1 MIMDIQQTELAD
13 ARRGTLYFLGN
24 ISVNPAPSFDFGLVS
39 NFVGNTEI
47 LHDLKDGA
55 LTIVKSCDKGR
66 RVLDGIHTYTAP
78 IRELFTRFFDSLI
91 EKTGKLFGETAPVMN
106 WVGEFASWAISS
118 LVGSLES
125 IIPGWGY
132 VQNAADLYSGIKQ
145 SVTSAIKW
153 LGQCLSGYGVKL
165 LEGGPVIMARALYHH
180 NAIGLAGGLKD
191 IAVTSIKTGLQ
202 AAGDA
207 AAGVGSIINA
217 LTGILQRIANLVGYC
232 IQRVLVG
239 RALDQAR
246 TQWIDKGPMLS
257 DAGQFLQW
265 FKRTSAL
272 TPIIP
277 SLTLCSGLVGHPYRF
292 LQLISSGSELINQKD
307 FDKGVDHI
315 DRLKSLAKD
324 YVNEWENSYHLSF
337 SSDDGVI
344 TGTLNN
350 LKA

>member
-66 RVLDGIHTYTAP
+66 RAIDGIHTYTAP

-91 EKTGKLFGETAPVMN
+91 EKTGKLFGETAPVMD

-125 IIPGWGY
+125 IVPGWGY

-145 SVTSAIKW
+145 SITSAIKW

-165 LEGGPVIMARALYHH
+165 LEGGPVIMAQALARHS
-180 NAIGLAGGLKD
+180 ATGLAGGLKD
-191 IAVTSIKTGLQ
+191 IAVTSTKIGLQ
-202 AAGDA
+202 TAGDA

-265 FKRTSAL
+265 FKRTSVI

-277 SLTLCSGLVGHPYRF
+277 SLTLMSGFVGHPYRF
-292 LQLISSGSELINQKD
+292 LKLITEDDEIIDQKS

-315 DRLKSLAKD
+315 DKLKSLAKD
-324 YVNEWENSYHLSF
+324 YAKEWQDSYKLKF
-337 SSDDGVI
+337 TSSD
-344 TGTLNN
+344 N
-350 LKA
+350 LIASRIADL